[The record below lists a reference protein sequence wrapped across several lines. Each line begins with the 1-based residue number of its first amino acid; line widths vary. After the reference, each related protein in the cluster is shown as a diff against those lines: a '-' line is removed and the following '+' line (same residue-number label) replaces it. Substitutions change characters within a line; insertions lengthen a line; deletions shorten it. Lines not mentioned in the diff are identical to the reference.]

1 MELNGLRSATDL
13 CGGKKT
19 GSWLFLDSEWDSHN
33 SQSPR
38 KDWKNKTLIIYH
50 LLRGS
55 STRWSRT

>member
-13 CGGKKT
+13 RGGKKT

-50 LLRGS
+50 
-55 STRWSRT
+55 